1 MKTSMLTK
9 RRALSQ
15 VVTMLMILVVSVLMA
30 GGTMTYYTMAVTS
43 STMKTERLV
52 VNAAHIWVDASGAQ
66 AAVRVENIGGR
77 DALITAV
84 EIRFIEEP
92 WSSVYYS
99 EGNGGYLTPVQGLN
113 ITGPFS
119 HTVGE
124 ETLNF
129 TQAEGSLLLPIG
141 ESLVLYVDQPDSIDI
156 SDTGYMVEVS
166 ICTSTLRYI
175 EVVDVEIA

>member
-15 VVTMLMILVVSVLMA
+15 VVTMLMILVVSVMMA

-43 STMKTERLV
+43 STMKTERLIV
-52 VNAAHIWVDASGAQ
+52 SSAHIWVDASGAQ

-84 EIRFIEEP
+84 EIRFVEEP

-99 EGNGGYLTPVQGLN
+99 EGNGGPSPHARG
-113 ITGPFS
+113 
-119 HTVGE
+119 
-124 ETLNF
+124 
-129 TQAEGSLLLPIG
+129 
-141 ESLVLYVDQPDSIDI
+141 
-156 SDTGYMVEVS
+156 
-166 ICTSTLRYI
+166 
-175 EVVDVEIA
+175 

>member
-1 MKTSMLTK
+1 MKTSMLNK

-43 STMKTERLV
+43 STMKTEKLV
-52 VNAAHIWVDASGAQ
+52 VNEAHVWVDASGAQ
-66 AAVRVENIGGR
+66 AGVRVENIGGR

-84 EIRFIEEP
+84 EIRFVEEP
-92 WSSVYYS
+92 WSSVYCA
-99 EGNGGYLTPVQGLN
+99 EGDGGPLTPCQGLN
-113 ITGPFS
+113 ITGSFS
-119 HTVGE
+119 HEVGGA
-124 ETLNF
+124 TLNF

-141 ESLVLYVDQPDSIDI
+141 GSLVLYVDQPDSIDI
-156 SDTGYMVEVS
+156 SDLGYMVEVS